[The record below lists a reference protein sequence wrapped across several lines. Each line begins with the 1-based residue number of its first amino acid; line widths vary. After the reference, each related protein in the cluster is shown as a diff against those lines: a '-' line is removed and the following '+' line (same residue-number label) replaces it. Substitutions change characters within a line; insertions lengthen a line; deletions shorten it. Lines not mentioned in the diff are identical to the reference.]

1 MSEQVAGVG
10 LMVAAFTQEKAGK
23 AALKAMKQ
31 AKKDRKIYFDA
42 AAVITQ
48 DADGDVHYSE
58 TDDMS
63 TGKGAKWGALVGGV
77 LGVLGGPAGVV
88 AAAGAGALIG
98 GAASHG
104 DAGFSDDSLKQLGT
118 AMSPGTS
125 AVITISN
132 KDFLKDV
139 HKEHKQEEM
148 RAIVSKLA
156 EEISAELSAG
166 RDIALSLIITEDGII
181 LQEVAA
187 DHDTMQVMA
196 AGISDAGL
204 VVAET
209 DIIVEEDTDE
219 TKEA

>member
-10 LMVAAFTQEKAGK
+10 LMVAAFTQEEAGK
-23 AALKAMKQ
+23 VALKAMKQ

-63 TGKGAKWGALVGGV
+63 TGTGAKWGALVGGV
-77 LGVLGGPAGVV
+77 LGVLGGPVGIV

-98 GAASHG
+98 GVASHG
-104 DAGFSDDSLKQLGT
+104 DAGFSDDSLNKLGT
-118 AMSPGTS
+118 ALTPGTS
-125 AVITISN
+125 AVVTISN

-139 HKEHKQEEM
+139 HKEHKEEEV
-148 RAIVSKLA
+148 RAIVEKLA
-156 EEISAELSAG
+156 EEISAGLNAG
-166 RDIALSLIITEDGII
+166 RDVARSLIITEEGVI
-181 LQEVAA
+181 LQDVDA

-196 AGISDAGL
+196 AGISEAGL
-204 VVAET
+204 VVVET
-209 DIIVEEDTDE
+209 DVTLEEDTDE

>member
-63 TGKGAKWGALVGGV
+63 TGKGASWGAVVGGV
-77 LGVLGGPAGVV
+77 LGVLGGPVGIV

-132 KDFLKDV
+132 KDFLKEV

-156 EEISAELSAG
+156 EKISAELSAG

-181 LQEVAA
+181 LKEVAA
-187 DHDTMQVMA
+187 DHDTMQVMT
-196 AGISDAGL
+196 AGISEAGI

-209 DIIVEEDTDE
+209 DISLEEDTDAA
-219 TKEA
+219 KEA